1 MFVYS
6 DVGERSVDTLVDKP
20 ETMGRPEFG
29 ERLKSLRKAKG
40 WTLEQFGQRS
50 GVAFSTISKAE
61 RGLIALTYDNIFKLS
76 VALGMEMSELLAP
89 NAPFEDRDTITVDCP
104 ETAQTIENDYYVM
117 KMLCSSRATRRMM
130 PVLATIKAHSIS
142 QFSEFISHPGE
153 EFVYVLDGELTLQ
166 IEGRTPRILS
176 LGECV
181 YFDSGLGHAYLSTGD
196 RDARLLVVCWHP
208 TFSELHVGLDA
219 RLM

>member
-1 MFVYS
+1 MDS
-6 DVGERSVDTLVDKP
+6 LVDKP
-20 ETMGRPEFG
+20 ETMGRSEFG
-29 ERLKSLRKAKG
+29 ERLKSHRKAKG
-40 WTLEQFGQRS
+40 WTLEQFGQKS

-89 NAPFEDRDTITVDCP
+89 NAPFEDRESVTVDCSD
-104 ETAQTIENDYYVM
+104 TAQTIENEYYVM
-117 KMLCSSRATRRMM
+117 KMLCSARATRRMM
-130 PVLATIKAHSIS
+130 PVLAEIKAHSIS

-166 IEGRTPRILS
+166 IEGHAPRVLRP
-176 LGECV
+176 GECV

-196 RDARLLVVCWHP
+196 NDARLLVVCWHP
-208 TFSELHVGLDA
+208 TFSELHAGLDA